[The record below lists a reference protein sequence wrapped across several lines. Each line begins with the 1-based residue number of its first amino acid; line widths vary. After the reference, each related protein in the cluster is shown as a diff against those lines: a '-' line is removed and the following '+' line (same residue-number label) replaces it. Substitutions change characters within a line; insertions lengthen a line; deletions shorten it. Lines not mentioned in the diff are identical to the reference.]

1 MQMRGISLLI
11 SMATHG
17 SDGFQHLLEGSI
29 TEQVMDATT
38 CPFLVVHACNT
49 TEEGMS
55 IEAVMSL

>member
-1 MQMRGISLLI
+1 
-11 SMATHG
+11 MATHG